1 MSESG
6 KTDGSEMNSRQDK
19 NRIIKVEKV
28 MGFQVKYEEITSIR
42 ELILAQLDRWIEQI
56 DAVRSS
62 IVEIAAMS
70 EMHGEAAEHVRS
82 YMWDYHMNLANMIKD
97 TIETYRSSFI
107 LYTDWYY
114 NIDSDQLAEMSQDS
128 MEGLEENI
136 QGARSDFDAVAEEVA
151 DIERE
156 LSAYLDV
163 GRFSTTCMESCFD
176 NALAGVQNVR
186 TQIGEYEEAH
196 SHADMYPID
205 MMAGYLRSIIGGQLG
220 GSSATISAYD
230 ASVVNATES
239 FQLAQMMDGMLS
251 TYLEQ
256 VKDRVNSCEEFYELQ
271 QQQWQESIRLR
282 TEEGIVKTLVGV
294 GTMILGGMLVVATC
308 GMALPLV
315 ATVGVMAIGAGTAAY
330 GFSNTVE
337 GGQDVYAGVTGDPR
351 MVSVNPIR
359 DTVFA
364 SNPDLYYLI
373 GNVLTI
379 AASLILTGG
388 MAANA
393 AVSAGTSIGRAV
405 VTEYAKQGLTMAAS
419 SYVEKSMTEAT
430 NSPLAG
436 FVVGSLTGMATYGT
450 LSEAELEVVN
460 NVKRPQQLGNVGESG
475 RNTATTI
482 DYSYKFDR
490 ELANFNDGY
499 EIRTTVDKD
508 LILVQYSSDAPDAS
522 LCYWTTVDEANGITT
537 LNDYMDKLALSKDWG
552 NRNTV
557 KVARIP
563 AGTEVKYAVG
573 TAREQLLIADPRP
586 GGGVQ
591 YLFNQFDTDWI
602 TEIRSFSN

>member
-1 MSESG
+1 
-6 KTDGSEMNSRQDK
+6 
-19 NRIIKVEKV
+19 

-56 DAVRSS
+56 DVVRSS

-114 NIDSDQLAEMSQDS
+114 NIDSDQMAEMSQDS

-315 ATVGVMAIGAGTAAY
+315 ATVGVMAIGAGTVAY

-359 DTVFA
+359 DTLFA
-364 SNPDLYYLI
+364 SNPELYYLI
-373 GNVLTI
+373 GNALTI
-379 AASLILTGG
+379 SASMILTGG

-419 SYVEKSMTEAT
+419 SYVEKSMTEET

>member
-1 MSESG
+1 
-6 KTDGSEMNSRQDK
+6 
-19 NRIIKVEKV
+19 

-114 NIDSDQLAEMSQDS
+114 NIDSDQMAEMSQDS

-205 MMAGYLRSIIGGQLG
+205 MMVGYLRSIIGGQLG

-282 TEEGIVKTLVGV
+282 TEEGIVKTIAGV

-315 ATVGVMAIGAGTAAY
+315 TTVGVVAIGLGTAAY
-330 GFSNTVE
+330 GCANAIE
-337 GGQDVYAGVTGDPR
+337 GSQDVYAGVVGDPR
-351 MVSVNPIR
+351 MVSFNPIR
-359 DTVFA
+359 DTLFV

-373 GNVLTI
+373 GNALTI
-379 AASLILTGG
+379 SASMILTGG

-405 VTEYAKQGLTMAAS
+405 VTEYAKQGLTVAAS

-436 FVVGSLTGMATYGT
+436 FVVGSLTGIATYGT

-475 RNTATTI
+475 SKADVLAQNRTNGRAFEQQEFA
-482 DYSYKFDR
+482 KFSSQNNNAV
-490 ELANFNDGY
+490 EQ
-499 EIRTTVDKD
+499 ITVKT
-508 LILVQYSSDAPDAS
+508 SSGVKTRVDAIGLD
-522 LCYWTTVDEANGITT
+522 ANGNVVINEYKSSLTAPLT
-537 LNDYMDKLALSKDWG
+537 SNQKIAFPEIFESG
-552 NRNTV
+552 ATV
-557 KVARIP
+557 VGKGKGIFSGGYQIPPGTKVTI
-563 AGTEVKYAVG
+563 
-573 TAREQLLIADPRP
+573 IRP
-586 GGGVQ
+586 
-591 YLFNQFDTDWI
+591 
-602 TEIRSFSN
+602 E

>member
-1 MSESG
+1 
-6 KTDGSEMNSRQDK
+6 
-19 NRIIKVEKV
+19 

-56 DAVRSS
+56 DVVRSS

-114 NIDSDQLAEMSQDS
+114 NIDSDQMAEMSQDS

-205 MMAGYLRSIIGGQLG
+205 MMVGYLRSIIGGQLG

-405 VTEYAKQGLTMAAS
+405 VTEYAKQGLTVAAS

-475 RNTATTI
+475 SKTGTVWDNITPTQEKYPYTNI
-482 DYSYKFDR
+482 PKSF
-490 ELANFNDGY
+490 
-499 EIRTTVDKD
+499 EI
-508 LILVQYSSDAPDAS
+508 
-522 LCYWTTVDEANGITT
+522 
-537 LNDYMDKLALSKDWG
+537 
-552 NRNTV
+552 
-557 KVARIP
+557 
-563 AGTEVKYAVG
+563 EVYGEK
-573 TAREQLLIADPRP
+573 
-586 GGGVQ
+586 
-591 YLFNQFDTDWI
+591 I
-602 TEIRSFSN
+602 TEGNWEFIFAQSRQAGQLPVIKHAQFNGWH

>member
-1 MSESG
+1 
-6 KTDGSEMNSRQDK
+6 
-19 NRIIKVEKV
+19 

-56 DAVRSS
+56 DVVRSS

-114 NIDSDQLAEMSQDS
+114 NIDSDQMAEMSQDS

-205 MMAGYLRSIIGGQLG
+205 MMIGYLRSIIGGQLG

-359 DTVFA
+359 DTLFA
-364 SNPDLYYLI
+364 SNPELYYLI
-373 GNVLTI
+373 GNALTI
-379 AASLILTGG
+379 SASMILTGG

-405 VTEYAKQGLTMAAS
+405 VTEYAKQGLTVAAS

-460 NVKRPQQLGNVGESG
+460 NVKRPQQLGNVGESSSNAKNPMTG
-475 RNTATTI
+475 NDWHNYFNETYGADNVTWESTSIQDIVDMPSKITDFSPKQISDLATKNGWTVEPLGKG
-482 DYSYKFDR
+482 S
-490 ELANFNDGY
+490 LAGIPY
-499 EIRTTVDKD
+499 EQGGGLSMHAPNGSSVYI
-508 LILVQYSSDAPDAS
+508 QYH
-522 LCYWTTVDEANGITT
+522 
-537 LNDYMDKLALSKDWG
+537 
-552 NRNTV
+552 
-557 KVARIP
+557 
-563 AGTEVKYAVG
+563 
-573 TAREQLLIADPRP
+573 P
-586 GGGVQ
+586 GGGHHGEMPYYKVSSGKNGIVR
-591 YLFNQFDTDWI
+591 YYING
-602 TEIRSFSN
+602 ERAK

>member
-1 MSESG
+1 
-6 KTDGSEMNSRQDK
+6 
-19 NRIIKVEKV
+19 

-56 DAVRSS
+56 DVVRSS

-107 LYTDWYY
+107 LYTDRYY
-114 NIDSDQLAEMSQDS
+114 NIDSDQMAEMSQDS

-205 MMAGYLRSIIGGQLG
+205 MMVGYLRSIIGGQLG

-405 VTEYAKQGLTMAAS
+405 VTEYAKQGLTVAAS

-436 FVVGSLTGMATYGT
+436 FVVGSLTGIATYGT

>member
-1 MSESG
+1 
-6 KTDGSEMNSRQDK
+6 
-19 NRIIKVEKV
+19 

-205 MMAGYLRSIIGGQLG
+205 MMIGYLRSIIGGQLG

-282 TEEGIVKTLVGV
+282 TEEGIVKTIAGV

-315 ATVGVMAIGAGTAAY
+315 TTVGVVAIGLGTTAY
-330 GFSNTVE
+330 GCANAIE
-337 GGQDVYAGVTGDPR
+337 GSQDVYAGVTGDPR

-359 DTVFA
+359 DTLFA

-373 GNVLTI
+373 GNALTI
-379 AASLILTGG
+379 SASMILTGG

-460 NVKRPQQLGNVGESG
+460 NVKRPQQLGNVGESSSNAKNPMTG
-475 RNTATTI
+475 DDWHNYFNETYGADNVTWESTSIQDIVDMPSKITDFSPKQISDLATKNGWTVEPLGKG
-482 DYSYKFDR
+482 S
-490 ELANFNDGY
+490 LAGIPY
-499 EIRTTVDKD
+499 EQGGGLSMHAPNGSSVYI
-508 LILVQYSSDAPDAS
+508 QYH
-522 LCYWTTVDEANGITT
+522 
-537 LNDYMDKLALSKDWG
+537 
-552 NRNTV
+552 
-557 KVARIP
+557 
-563 AGTEVKYAVG
+563 
-573 TAREQLLIADPRP
+573 P
-586 GGGVQ
+586 GGGHHGEMPYYKVSSGKNGIVR
-591 YLFNQFDTDWI
+591 YYING
-602 TEIRSFSN
+602 ERAK

>member
-1 MSESG
+1 
-6 KTDGSEMNSRQDK
+6 
-19 NRIIKVEKV
+19 

-114 NIDSDQLAEMSQDS
+114 NIDSDQLAEMSQNS

-136 QGARSDFDAVAEEVA
+136 QGARSDFDAVAQEVA

-205 MMAGYLRSIIGGQLG
+205 MMIGYLRSIIGGQLG

-230 ASVVNATES
+230 ASVVNATEP

-282 TEEGIVKTLVGV
+282 TEEGIVKTIVGV

-315 ATVGVMAIGAGTAAY
+315 TTVGVVAIGLGTTAY
-330 GFSNTVE
+330 GCANAIE
-337 GGQDVYAGVTGDPR
+337 GSQDVYAGVTGDPR

-359 DTVFA
+359 DTLFA

-373 GNVLTI
+373 GNTLTI
-379 AASLILTGG
+379 SASLLLTGG

-419 SYVEKSMTEAT
+419 SYVDKRMTEAT

-475 RNTATTI
+475 RNIKATFASEEKLLSHFEKHGGEFKGI
-482 DYSYKFDR
+482 FNSAEEYLRGAQDVMQNGYKVEYAYKGETR
-490 ELANFNDGY
+490 TGY
-499 EIRTTVDKD
+499 
-508 LILVQYSSDAPDAS
+508 VQFMGNNSKGNAKFAFVGTNNEGY
-522 LCYWTTVDEANGITT
+522 ITT
-537 LNDYMDKLALSKDWG
+537 FHTESGKTFWKMLNG
-552 NRNTV
+552 VN
-557 KVARIP
+557 IP
-563 AGTEVKYAVG
+563 VINPK
-573 TAREQLLIADPRP
+573 
-586 GGGVQ
+586 
-591 YLFNQFDTDWI
+591 
-602 TEIRSFSN
+602 

>member
-1 MSESG
+1 
-6 KTDGSEMNSRQDK
+6 
-19 NRIIKVEKV
+19 

-62 IVEIAAMS
+62 IVEIATMS

-114 NIDSDQLAEMSQDS
+114 NIDSDQMAEMSQDS

-136 QGARSDFDAVAEEVA
+136 HGARSDFDAVAEEVA

-205 MMAGYLRSIIGGQLG
+205 MMVGYLRSIIGGQLG

-315 ATVGVMAIGAGTAAY
+315 TTVGVVAIGLGTTAY
-330 GFSNTVE
+330 GCANAIE

-405 VTEYAKQGLTMAAS
+405 VTEYAKQGLTVAAS

-450 LSEAELEVVN
+450 LSGAELEVVN

>member
-1 MSESG
+1 
-6 KTDGSEMNSRQDK
+6 
-19 NRIIKVEKV
+19 

-114 NIDSDQLAEMSQDS
+114 NIDSDQMAEMSQDS

-419 SYVEKSMTEAT
+419 SYVDKRMTEAT

-450 LSEAELEVVN
+450 LSGAELEVVN

>member
-1 MSESG
+1 
-6 KTDGSEMNSRQDK
+6 
-19 NRIIKVEKV
+19 

-205 MMAGYLRSIIGGQLG
+205 MMVGYLRSIIGGQLG

-359 DTVFA
+359 DTLFA
-364 SNPDLYYLI
+364 SNPELYYLI
-373 GNVLTI
+373 GNALTI
-379 AASLILTGG
+379 SASMILTGG

-405 VTEYAKQGLTMAAS
+405 VTEYAKQGLTVAAS

-460 NVKRPQQLGNVGESG
+460 NVKRPQQLGNVGESSSNAKNPMTG
-475 RNTATTI
+475 DDWHNYFNETYGADNVTWESTSIQDIVDMPSKITDFSPKQISDLATKNGWTVEPLGKG
-482 DYSYKFDR
+482 S
-490 ELANFNDGY
+490 LAGIPY
-499 EIRTTVDKD
+499 EQGGGLSMHAPNGSSVYI
-508 LILVQYSSDAPDAS
+508 QYH
-522 LCYWTTVDEANGITT
+522 
-537 LNDYMDKLALSKDWG
+537 
-552 NRNTV
+552 
-557 KVARIP
+557 
-563 AGTEVKYAVG
+563 
-573 TAREQLLIADPRP
+573 P
-586 GGGVQ
+586 GGGHHGEMPYYKVSSGKNGIVR
-591 YLFNQFDTDWI
+591 YYING
-602 TEIRSFSN
+602 ERAK